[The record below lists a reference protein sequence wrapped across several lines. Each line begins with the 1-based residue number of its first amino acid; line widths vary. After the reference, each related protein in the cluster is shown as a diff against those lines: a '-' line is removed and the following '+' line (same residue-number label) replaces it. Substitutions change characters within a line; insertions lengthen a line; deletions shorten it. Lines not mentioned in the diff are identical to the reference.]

1 MTKKTILLSV
11 FLLSSCLLYAQ
22 FEFEYGKEAK
32 SIVLKQQKA
41 KRYHEIDI
49 IIKGKSFHFTSFP
62 TLDDYNHFSNDLKY
76 TFTNDSVLTLKY
88 SEYYNYNSPR
98 REKGVYTYIRRNEEY
113 YECGLDNKS
122 VIDEIGLRKAVKDSA
137 GYEVSRSVFY
147 VYDGEIARKDSS
159 IEYER
164 SKYDE
169 QHRLIEKYSF
179 YHPAVYTSPTNNNK
193 RETWEYTGNLV
204 KHKVYE
210 IYGKEETFESED
222 YTRSYWNKDSTV
234 NTTSF
239 VNIHQ
244 KFDTWRVDTLTT
256 HVYYTY
262 NKEGNVTH
270 IHTVSFDSWFKV
282 TQVDME
288 MEVAYKKE
296 KGL

>member
-62 TLDDYNHFSNDLKY
+62 TLDDYDHFSSNSKY
-76 TFTNDSVLTLKY
+76 SFSNDSVLVLKN
-88 SEYYNYNSPR
+88 SQSDNYNSPR
-98 REKGVYTYIRRNEEY
+98 REKGVYTFILRNGDY
-113 YECGLDNKS
+113 YQFDPRDKS
-122 VIDEIGLRKAVKDSA
+122 IIDEIGLRNVTKDSA
-137 GYEVSRSVFY
+137 GYEVSRNVFY
-147 VYDGEIARKDSS
+147 MYDAEIARKDSS
-159 IEYER
+159 IEYAR

-179 YHPAVYTSPTNNNK
+179 YHPAIYTSAINNNK

-204 KHKVYE
+204 KHKVYKVD
-210 IYGKEETFESED
+210 GKEEAFESED
-222 YTRSYWNKDSTV
+222 YTRSSWNKDSTI

-262 NKEGNVTH
+262 NKEGNITH

-296 KGL
+296 